1 MSRPMNRLSA
11 RTVATVKTPGRHADG
26 GGLYL
31 HVDPSLAKRWVF
43 VFQWRGKRREMGF
56 GCAQLVSLAAAR
68 DAALDARRM
77 VASGVNPITA
87 RQTVHRVVTFREVA
101 DDVLAALE
109 VSLTNPK
116 HHAQWRTSLT
126 VMAKALQSLP
136 VDEITTDDVLD
147 VLRPVWRRTPVT
159 GSRLRG
165 RIERVLDAAK
175 AKGLRQGD
183 NPARW
188 RGHLDVL
195 LPKNKRLV
203 RGHHAAMPV
212 EQLSAFM
219 RALRD
224 RPAVAARALEFTILT
239 AARTGESLRARWSEV
254 DLKAGVWVVPAERMK
269 ARVEH
274 RVPLTAAALSV
285 LAEVRPLLGAAK
297 DVWVFPSQDG
307 RRPLS
312 QMSMLM
318 LMRRMDVE
326 DCTVHGFRSTF
337 RDWAGDFTD
346 FPRELIEAALAHTI
360 GNAVERAYRRSD
372 AFAKR
377 QKLMQAWAG
386 FCRKADAP
394 PKPALAPAASVA
406 PSLPDRR
413 ARSTSDRTPSPAAVR
428 PGRPAGKAWTGSG
441 PSSPALH

>member
-1 MSRPMNRLSA
+1 MSRPTNRLSA
-11 RTVATVKTPGRHADG
+11 RTVAAAKKPGRHADG

-56 GCAQLVSLAAAR
+56 GSTQLVSLAAAR

-77 VASGVNPITA
+77 VASGVDPIAA
-87 RQTVHRVVTFREVA
+87 RQTVHRVVTFGEVA
-101 DDVLAALE
+101 DEVLAGLE
-109 VSLTNPK
+109 LSLTNPK

-126 VMAKALQSLP
+126 VAAKPLQPLP
-136 VDEITTDDVLD
+136 VDEITTDDVLA
-147 VLRPVWRRTPVT
+147 VLRPVWKRTPVT
-159 GSRLRG
+159 ASRLRG

-175 AKGLRQGD
+175 ARGLRTGE

-203 RGHHAAMPV
+203 RGHHAAMPM
-212 EQLSAFM
+212 EQLAAFM
-219 RALRD
+219 AALRD

-239 AARTGESLRARWSEV
+239 AARTGESLNARWSEI
-254 DLKAGVWVVPAERMK
+254 DLEAGIWIVPAERMK

-274 RVPLTAAALSV
+274 RVPLTPTALAV
-285 LAEVRPLLGAAK
+285 LADVRPLLRTAK
-297 DVWVFPSQDG
+297 DGWVFPSQNG

-318 LMRRMDVE
+318 LLRRMGVE

-337 RDWAGDFTD
+337 RDGAGDCTE

-360 GNAVERAYRRSD
+360 GNALERAYRRSD

-377 QKLMQAWAG
+377 QTLMQAWAD
-386 FCRKADAP
+386 FCRKAAP
-394 PKPALAPAASVA
+394 PKPAAATAASAA

-413 ARSTSDRTPSPAAVR
+413 ARSTSARTPSPAVVR
-428 PGRPAGKAWTGSG
+428 LARPAGKASNGSA
-441 PSSPALH
+441 PSGPALH

>member
-1 MSRPMNRLSA
+1 M
-11 RTVATVKTPGRHADG
+11 
-26 GGLYL
+26 
-31 HVDPSLAKRWVF
+31 
-43 VFQWRGKRREMGF
+43 
-56 GCAQLVSLAAAR
+56 
-68 DAALDARRM
+68 
-77 VASGVNPITA
+77 NPIA
-87 RQTVHRVVTFREVA
+87 ERKIENRIVTFGEVA
-101 DDVLAALE
+101 EEVLANLE
-109 VSLTNPK
+109 PSLTNPK
-116 HHAQWRTSLT
+116 HFAQWRTALTQTAKSLT
-126 VMAKALQSLP
+126 PLP
-136 VDEITTDDVLD
+136 VDEITTEDVLD

-175 AKGLRQGD
+175 ARGLRKGD

-212 EQLSAFM
+212 EQLSVFIAT
-219 RALRD
+219 LRK

-239 AARTGESLRARWSEV
+239 AARTGESLNARWSEI
-254 DLKAGVWVVPAERMK
+254 DLNAGVWVVPAERMK
-269 ARVEH
+269 ARTEH

-297 DVWVFPSQDG
+297 EGWVFPSQDR

-312 QMSMLM
+312 QMCMLM
-318 LMRRMDVE
+318 LLRRMGVE

-337 RDWAGDFTD
+337 RDWAGDHTN

-377 QKLMQAWAG
+377 QALMQAWAG
-386 FCRKADAP
+386 FCRKQA
-394 PKPALAPAASVA
+394 APAQPAPTAASAA

-413 ARSTSDRTPSPAAVR
+413 ARSASARTPSPTATRLA
-428 PGRPAGKAWTGSG
+428 RPAGRASNGSAR
-441 PSSPALH
+441 SRPALH